1 MAIYHLALQVIRRSE
16 GRSAVAAA
24 AYRTG
29 QLLYDLRD
37 GTRHD
42 YTNKA
47 VAEAFTLVPEGADWA
62 LDRERLWNAVEVAE
76 RRRKSTLAREWEV
89 ALPAELS
96 DAARSELVRQ
106 FAQDLVDRYR
116 VAADVGVH
124 APDSKGDSRNWHA
137 HVLITTRVVTADGMG
152 KKTRVLDDIATG
164 PKEVEAVR
172 ALWAARANEAL
183 HRVIDNLVRDGRVT
197 RVALSAAHKRLLRRG
212 H

>member
-124 APDSKGDSRNWHA
+124 APDSKGDSRKLACACPNHHPSGDCGRNGQENQGA
-137 HVLITTRVVTADGMG
+137 RRHRHRPEGG
-152 KKTRVLDDIATG
+152 RSG
-164 PKEVEAVR
+164 PR
-172 ALWAARANEAL
+172 ALGGAGKRS
-183 HRVIDNLVRDGRVT
+183 
-197 RVALSAAHKRLLRRG
+197 VASGDR
-212 H
+212 